1 MDDKD
6 RIMELEHLKLDGACW
21 QRKINLSIALLVA
34 EGFFVQ
40 NRYRFCVISSYIM
53 VIYGIYNGLFYT
65 LSCCICKK
73 IKAKC
78 R

>member
-34 EGFFVQ
+34 EGFLCKIDIDFA
-40 NRYRFCVISSYIM
+40 
-53 VIYGIYNGLFYT
+53 LF
-65 LSCCICKK
+65 LHI
-73 IKAKC
+73 
-78 R
+78 